1 MDTSTPPSPRHSV
14 NQGANPFA
22 RFWHIVAALSRRTQI
37 IIVAVL
43 LVVVGGIVV
52 LAHGKS
58 KTTADTALPT
68 VTLESIGSFGDNAN
82 GVDALGTVQSL
93 SEADLEAQSSGIAE
107 SVNTTLGATVPAGFV
122 IATLDSSAAS
132 AAVLQAQGAYDAAVA
147 AEQATNLQANNST
160 GSFAEEQTSVRTTY
174 QTAYT
179 SAESALEDNVGVFF
193 GSNGPLGPELLI
205 NPLTTGNT
213 LPIERRSL
221 DTLMSTWQASLA
233 TENTTD
239 PLTLLSTAESN
250 LTTISTF
257 LTSLATLANTQGSA
271 ATPAQL
277 ASLAAAQS
285 TINGLLATI
294 SSTRTAYNTA
304 ATANAVGQTQASDS
318 DTSGV
323 TSSEATVE
331 EALGGLR
338 AAQAAYEKTVIRA
351 PIAGTINYLQIHV
364 GDNISVNQHV
374 ATVARNNAL
383 EVVLQLSQD
392 DANRLAVGDTLTI
405 NGTDKGIVTTIAP
418 ALNPT
423 TEQIEVD
430 VAVND
435 VNGASPTDLV
445 NGQSVQVTLPALAAD
460 ASVDANSTTS
470 TSENTSSTTSA
481 VELPLTAV
489 KLLPNERDVFTVDS
503 TGHII
508 AHQVTIGDV
517 IGDRIQILTPLPP
530 DLEIVTDARGLS
542 AGDAVLV
549 STSTATTESDD

>member
-1 MDTSTPPSPRHSV
+1 
-14 NQGANPFA
+14 
-22 RFWHIVAALSRRTQI
+22 
-37 IIVAVL
+37 
-43 LVVVGGIVV
+43 
-52 LAHGKS
+52 
-58 KTTADTALPT
+58 
-68 VTLESIGSFGDNAN
+68 
-82 GVDALGTVQSL
+82 
-93 SEADLEAQSSGIAE
+93 
-107 SVNTTLGATVPAGFV
+107 
-122 IATLDSSAAS
+122 
-132 AAVLQAQGAYDAAVA
+132 
-147 AEQATNLQANNST
+147 
-160 GSFAEEQTSVRTTY
+160 
-174 QTAYT
+174 
-179 SAESALEDNVGVFF
+179 
-193 GSNGPLGPELLI
+193 
-205 NPLTTGNT
+205 
-213 LPIERRSL
+213 
-221 DTLMSTWQASLA
+221 
-233 TENTTD
+233 
-239 PLTLLSTAESN
+239 
-250 LTTISTF
+250 
-257 LTSLATLANTQGSA
+257 
-271 ATPAQL
+271 
-277 ASLAAAQS
+277 
-285 TINGLLATI
+285 LLATI

>member
-122 IATLDSSAAS
+122 IAALDSSAAS